1 MRVPAFNGSPRKK
14 GNASTLVKAALE
26 EARSA
31 GAETTEVQLHQINL
45 KGCAGC
51 LSCRTD
57 TS

>member
-1 MRVPAFNGSPRKK
+1 MRVPAFNESPRKS
-14 GNASTLVKAALE
+14 GNTSTLVKAVLE

-31 GAETTEVQLHQINL
+31 GAETTEAQRRRINL